1 MLLIV
6 SSAGGVLYWMKHEI
20 LMKRSKQ
27 ELQIAGVSLGVLF
40 LAVIGVWIYEKI
52 LGFMMKKGGFNDHLI
67 H

>member
-40 LAVIGVWIYEKI
+40 LTVIGVWIYEKI